1 MKNPLES
8 LLSLKRWEEDE
19 ARNLFVTAKQGLDE
33 EEERLEGLERSFSEI
48 RESFRI
54 RGKKA
59 SSIDE
64 IRQVQTHMERLVT
77 LLQHQKDAVEM
88 SRKRL
93 DDATR
98 IMEEAQKERKI
109 FEKVD
114 EKNKAVEK
122 HEKQKKEEKDIDE
135 HAVMRYKKRDK

>member
-19 ARNLFVTAKQGLDE
+19 AKNLFVTARQELDE
-33 EEERLEGLERSFSEI
+33 KEERLEGLERNFAELRDNI
-48 RESFRI
+48 KLRE
-54 RGKKA
+54 KKPA
-59 SSIDE
+59 AIDE
-64 IRQVQTHMERLVT
+64 IRQVQAHMERL
-77 LLQHQKDAVEM
+77 LSFLQQQKDAVAM

-93 DDATR
+93 DDAAR

-114 EKNKAVEK
+114 EKNKAAEK
-122 HEKQKKEEKDIDE
+122 QVKQKKEEKDIDE